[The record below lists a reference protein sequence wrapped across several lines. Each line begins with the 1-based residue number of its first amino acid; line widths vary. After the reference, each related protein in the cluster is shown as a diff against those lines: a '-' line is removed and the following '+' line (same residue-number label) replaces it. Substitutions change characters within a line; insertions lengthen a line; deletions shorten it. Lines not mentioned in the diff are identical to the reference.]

1 MALIIQEV
9 FMEIDKNLSNQLKK
23 IVNSNEGLKEMLK
36 NADKSKV
43 EEMMKGMD
51 FSSIDMR
58 DVMNKIQNENP
69 ENLAGNLK
77 NIMEKYFGGK
87 NG

>member
-1 MALIIQEV
+1 
-9 FMEIDKNLSNQLKK
+9 MEIDKNLSTQLKK
-23 IVNSNEGLKEMLK
+23 IINSNSDLKEMLK
-36 NADKSKV
+36 NADRTKV
-43 EEMMKGMD
+43 EEMMRNMD
-51 FSSIDMR
+51 FSNIDMK
-58 DVMNKIQNENP
+58 DVANKIQNENP